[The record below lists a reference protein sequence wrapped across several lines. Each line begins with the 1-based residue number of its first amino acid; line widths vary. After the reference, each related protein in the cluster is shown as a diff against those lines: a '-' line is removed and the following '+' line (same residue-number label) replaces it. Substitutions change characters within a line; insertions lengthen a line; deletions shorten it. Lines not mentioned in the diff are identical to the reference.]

1 MIQRPQFCSQ
11 CGGELQ
17 VRETDGS
24 PRPVC
29 VRCGHVVY
37 LNPAPSIAAILV
49 RDGRVLLVKRNIE
62 PGRGLWSLPGGF
74 IEEDETVEQ
83 AVIREVREETGLSC
97 LPRRLCD
104 AHAMRSAVY
113 GSILVLCFEADIDG
127 GELKA
132 GGDAEETRF
141 FPRDQLPEIAFDIHR
156 TFLEKYGKRS
166 FSGQDRVHA
175 PTP

>member
-1 MIQRPQFCSQ
+1 MIQRPQYCAQ
-11 CGGELQ
+11 CGGKLCVQEM
-17 VRETDGS
+17 DGS

-62 PGRGLWSLPGGF
+62 PGLGLWSLPGGF
-74 IEEDETVEQ
+74 IEENETVEE
-83 AVIREVREETGLSC
+83 AVVREVREETGLSC
-97 LPRRLCD
+97 VPRKLCD

-113 GSILVLCFEADIDG
+113 GSILVLCFVADIDG
-127 GELKA
+127 GELNA

-141 FPRDQLPEIAFDIHR
+141 FPTDQLPEIAFDIHR
-156 TFLEKYGKRS
+156 TFLNKYGTRPLS
-166 FSGQDRVHA
+166 R
-175 PTP
+175 

>member
-1 MIQRPQFCSQ
+1 MLQRPRFCSQ
-11 CGGELQ
+11 CGNELHIL
-17 VRETDGS
+17 ETDGS

-62 PGRGLWSLPGGF
+62 PGLGLWCLPGGF

-97 LPRRLCD
+97 HPRVLRD
-104 AHAMRSAVY
+104 AHSMRSAVY
-113 GSILVLCFEADIDG
+113 GNILVLCYEADILD

-132 GGDAEETRF
+132 GGDAEEARF
-141 FPRDQLPEIAFDIHR
+141 FSWNQLPEIAFDIHR
-156 TFLEKYGKRS
+156 TFLERYGTRP
-166 FSGQDRVHA
+166 FSQQDTEHA
-175 PTP
+175 PTA